1 MMQNYFRRY
10 SRAVIA
16 IILQHDIRQITYE
29 NTYMIK
35 IMFYNRSMWIL
46 LFPNYRHEYLRDF
59 ICAGPA
65 AGFEAP
71 DHF

>member
-35 IMFYNRSMWIL
+35 IMF
-46 LFPNYRHEYLRDF
+46 
-59 ICAGPA
+59 
-65 AGFEAP
+65 
-71 DHF
+71 